1 MRRGLISWSK
11 AELPAEV
18 LDARMAR
25 TQAAMPEAGIDVL
38 AVYTNPSR
46 TSGVSWLS
54 GFVPY
59 WNHGVLVVPAK
70 GAHTFVGG
78 FSHRVNDWMKRTS
91 NLDAIVHSPR
101 LGSES
106 AKVIGAF
113 KQGATVAIPDLDTVP
128 ASVVEGIAES
138 GARVIDGT
146 GFFAQL
152 RAAADPSELALA
164 FRAAHIAHGALAR
177 IDLGQTDGASVAA
190 QVDGEARRAG
200 AEEVYIGVA
209 ADLAK
214 SRTPVRLEGTA
225 ALGAIYAL
233 RISLAYK
240 GTWVRMTRTVSRD
253 RGADAAIATAIEQLA
268 AATAR
273 LPDTADFGFRSWLIE
288 GCRSTQPFEPF
299 AGSVVTEALGIAP
312 GMIVSVQAAIDT
324 PAGTILAAAPAL
336 VGRNEEGAALLVPPV
351 F

>member
-18 LDARMAR
+18 LAARIAR
-25 TQAAMPEAGIDVL
+25 TQAAMSKAGVDAL
-38 AVYTNPSR
+38 AVYTNPSH

-91 NLDAIVHSPR
+91 NLETIVHSPK

-106 AKVIGAF
+106 AKAIAAF

-128 ASVVEGIAES
+128 TSVVEGIAES

-146 GFFAQL
+146 SLFAQL

-164 FRAAHIAHGALAR
+164 FHAAHIAHTALAQ
-177 IDLGQTDGASVAA
+177 IDPTQTDGATVAA
-190 QVDGEARRAG
+190 EVDGEARRLG
-200 AEEVYIGVA
+200 AEEVYVGVA

-214 SRTPVRLEGTA
+214 SRTLVRLEGTA
-225 ALGAIYAL
+225 ALAATYAL

-253 RGADAAIATAIEQLA
+253 GKANAAIAAATEQLA
-268 AATAR
+268 AAAVR
-273 LPDTADFGFRSWLIE
+273 LPDTADFGFKSWLIE

-299 AGSVVTEALGIAP
+299 AGSAITEALGIVP
-312 GMIVSVQAAIDT
+312 GMVVSVQVAVET
-324 PAGTILAAAPAL
+324 PAGTILTGGPAL
-336 VGRNEEGAALLVPPV
+336 IGGNGESSALLVPPV